1 MSHKKRLFGF
11 FLILFPVFTF
21 AQAPYS
27 ITTTE
32 SQLKDGSKVYLV
44 YPDGDRQITDSTLVQ
59 NGQFKFEGSLKYP
72 VMSRLFL
79 HKNPYVVKLNKG
91 EQMDYLMFYLEPAQ
105 IKMAISDSI
114 KNAIISGSP
123 ENAGFKDLKLMLK
136 PIDGQYAGLRKEYE
150 ALPKEKQKDSLVLA
164 GFIDRE
170 NKITQDANRLHLT
183 FARQYGN
190 LFVGLNSL
198 AHVAAVPEFSS
209 EIKSIYAKMPVA
221 LKESPVGKNVLLSVA
236 SNDRTKLGAMAVDFE
251 QNTPAGEP
259 VKLSSFKGKYV
270 LIDFW
275 ASWCGPCREENPN
288 LVSAYKK
295 FNAKGFEIL
304 GVSLDQ
310 PGAHARWVEAIKQD
324 HLIWTQVSDLKG
336 WDNEAAK
343 AYGIKSIPA
352 SFLLDPSGKI
362 IGKDLRGRELNKK
375 LAEIFSK

>member
-1 MSHKKRLFGF
+1 MSYRKNLFTC
-11 FLILFPVFTF
+11 FLILFPVFIF
-21 AQAPYS
+21 AQTPYS

-44 YPDGDRQITDSTLVQ
+44 YTDGDRKITDSTLVQ
-59 NGQFKFEGSLKYP
+59 NGKFKFEGSLKYP
-72 VMSRLFL
+72 VISRMFL

-91 EQMDYLMFYLEPAQ
+91 EQIDYLMFYLEPAQ

-114 KNAIISGSP
+114 KNAIISGSS

-136 PIDGQYAGLRKEYE
+136 PIDNQYTDLRKEYE
-150 ALPKEKQKDSLVLA
+150 ALPTEKQKDSLILA
-164 GFIDRE
+164 GFIGRE
-170 NKITQDANRLHLT
+170 NEITQNANRLHLA
-183 FARQYGN
+183 FAKKNAG

-209 EIKSIYAKMPVA
+209 EIKTIYAKLPMA
-221 LKESPVGKNVLLSVA
+221 LKESPVGKGILLSMA
-236 SNDRTKLGAMAVDFE
+236 SNDHTKIGAVAMDFE
-251 QNTPAGEP
+251 QNTPAGKP

-270 LIDFW
+270 LVDFW

-310 PGAHARWVEAIKQD
+310 PGERARWVDAIKQD
-324 HLIWTQVSDLKG
+324 NLVWTQVSDLKG

-343 AYGIKSIPA
+343 AYGIKSIPS
-352 SFLLDPSGKI
+352 SFLLDPSGRI
-362 IGKDLRGRELNKK
+362 IGKDLRGKELNNK

>member
-1 MSHKKRLFGF
+1 MFTY
-11 FLILFPVFTF
+11 FLILFPVSIFSQT
-21 AQAPYS
+21 PYS

-44 YPDGDRQITDSTLVQ
+44 YTEGDRRITDSTLVQ
-59 NGQFKFEGSLKYP
+59 SGKFKFEGSLKYP
-72 VMSRLFL
+72 VISRMFL

-91 EQMDYLMFYLEPAQ
+91 EQIDYLMFYLEPAQ

-114 KNAIISGSP
+114 KNAIISGSS

-136 PIDGQYAGLRKEYE
+136 PVDNQYANLRKEYE
-150 ALPKEKQKDSLVLA
+150 ALPIEKQKDSLILA
-164 GFIDRE
+164 GFIGRE
-170 NKITQDANRLHLT
+170 NENTQNANRLHLA
-183 FARQYGN
+183 FAKKNVG

-209 EIKSIYAKMPVA
+209 EIKTIYAELPMA
-221 LKESPVGKNVLLSVA
+221 LKESPVGKGILLSMA
-236 SNDRTKLGAMAVDFE
+236 SNLHTKIGAVAIDFE
-251 QNTPAGEP
+251 QNTPAGKP

-270 LIDFW
+270 LVDFW

-310 PGAHARWVEAIKQD
+310 PGERARWVDAIKQD
-324 HLIWTQVSDLKG
+324 NLVWTQVSDLKG

-343 AYGIKSIPA
+343 AYGIKSIPS
-352 SFLLDPSGKI
+352 SFLLDPSGRI
-362 IGKDLRGRELNKK
+362 IGKDLRGKELNSK